1 MTKQTPPEEL
11 PLIADRAGSTLPL
24 GGRAVVHPEV
34 LTWLNEAKRLFNE
47 AEQRLESGE
56 VLPALSSLAAVP
68 LLHRMLVG
76 RCSEMLDPAE
86 IDEVP
91 DPPSGFYL

>member
-1 MTKQTPPEEL
+1 MTERTPTEER
-11 PLIADRAGSTLPL
+11 PLIADRVGSTVPL
-24 GGRAVVHPEV
+24 GGGAGVHPEV
-34 LTWLNEAKRLFNE
+34 LTWLNEAKRLFDE

-68 LLHRMLVG
+68 PLHGMLVG

-86 IDEVP
+86 IDDVP
-91 DPPSGFYL
+91 DTPNGLYL